1 MTKAALQRF
10 DLRVK
15 RMNFSFFNHLGSL
28 SERTANVRKSL
39 DGSRP
44 LTHGERQMEEGM
56 GTAMCRTSNRNKNS
70 DLLKNYQEKM
80 QVWLGKRLSMHSNAA
95 FLCNDDFFKYFPK
108 NSFRMIKDESKEG
121 PKSLEGKDNDQHVF
135 AVGVVKV
142 LRDVPLVIQEAAM
155 PPVKEPAYINP
166 PAVVDFLVKAL
177 LDGSDSV
184 KSTVQ
189 KIIDGDYFQHL
200 PAEEQ
205 AFMKANIGSLYDESN
220 HYLRIEYVSYRMNK
234 LVTEDRNGKRMALNH
249 ILKNRFKTFKEFLQ
263 SLIQFML
270 NKEIYRQACLG
281 VLFLILGDYPCWDR
295 MVILLLQGERKRRR
309 TLQHLADLI
318 AASATDEQR
327 VALLEM
333 FDIPEPETHLYVGE
347 PRILSDLYYKLA
359 GKMESCLVPF
369 SGRFHLFALNN
380 STDHVKF
387 HEPIFTALYAFVK
400 DTDVAKVPKVT
411 SMKARKQI
419 CLLDALNGSWL
430 LIRHK
435 YEPIFA
441 DMKYASNK
449 ALACLRYL
457 LEYAGSLSTVLYNLT
472 FKSGKCNEKV
482 YEHMSMLCFDIFRSQ
497 RKNYRQLVIE
507 LESQYLYWK
516 KVKHPMLNIVKSSHN
531 IIDEICIEG
540 SANNI
545 IDATLK
551 SGMTSKQGLD
561 ACYLR
566 FGRRFDS
573 GPGQFARDFTVEE
586 SRGTPVGLSFD
597 HLLLKSAAFLVEL
610 ITKVLQDPGTMTR
623 LQPNRKTKITTDTVM
638 IPILYGSTKVDLC
651 RVGPPGLAFFP
662 DKNNNVAADRQNSN
676 SSDGYANSIGCSYFS
691 CAQNSGSSLYHMACD
706 HTVCSSCTTTTGI
719 CTKCVD
725 RFGSKVLETAE
736 SKRLSREKKF
746 ISVDQLHLTKVDSD
760 DSEEEQESNGEDPD
774 LDENGD
780 DEPSNE
786 EGDCEEQGYKERF
799 IQHLN
804 SNFDKSM
811 RRFEAEQLVVEQ
823 PMAVASMP
831 VQVQLPVDPVVP
843 MAVDIYVSLQ
853 PTPELVT
860 GDGVDLHFSAH
871 GSKRKATAGSGTE
884 NFAAMH
890 LQKERERAKRN
901 RDLKR
906 KAAALSDNSPR
917 EIINLKL
924 DM

>member
-1 MTKAALQRF
+1 METRHFNLLIKPFKSSSRSITLYSELESVLKTGRESMTKAALQRF

-28 SERTANVRKSL
+28 SERTSNVRKSL

-295 MVILLLQGERKRRR
+295 MVVLLLQGERKGRR

-347 PRILSDLYYKLA
+347 PRMLSDLYYILA

-516 KVKHPMLNIVKSSHN
+516 KVNHPMLNIVKSSHN

-540 SANNI
+540 S
-545 IDATLK
+545 
-551 SGMTSKQGLD
+551 
-561 ACYLR
+561 
-566 FGRRFDS
+566 
-573 GPGQFARDFTVEE
+573 
-586 SRGTPVGLSFD
+586 
-597 HLLLKSAAFLVEL
+597 
-610 ITKVLQDPGTMTR
+610 
-623 LQPNRKTKITTDTVM
+623 
-638 IPILYGSTKVDLC
+638 
-651 RVGPPGLAFFP
+651 
-662 DKNNNVAADRQNSN
+662 
-676 SSDGYANSIGCSYFS
+676 
-691 CAQNSGSSLYHMACD
+691 
-706 HTVCSSCTTTTGI
+706 
-719 CTKCVD
+719 
-725 RFGSKVLETAE
+725 
-736 SKRLSREKKF
+736 
-746 ISVDQLHLTKVDSD
+746 
-760 DSEEEQESNGEDPD
+760 
-774 LDENGD
+774 
-780 DEPSNE
+780 
-786 EGDCEEQGYKERF
+786 
-799 IQHLN
+799 
-804 SNFDKSM
+804 
-811 RRFEAEQLVVEQ
+811 AEQLVVEQ

-860 GDGVDLHFSAH
+860 GDGVDVHFSAH
-871 GSKRKATAGSGTE
+871 GSKRKTTAGSGTE
-884 NFAAMH
+884 NFAAAVQETPREMH
-890 LQKERERAKRN
+890 LQKERELAKRN

-906 KAAALSDNSPR
+906 KAKDRLVNNS
-917 EIINLKL
+917 
-924 DM
+924 